1 MDSAKLGTSFN
12 NRKAD
17 IAPDIGVRSA
27 NIETV
32 DAWSCLN
39 A

>member
-1 MDSAKLGTSFN
+1 MDSAKLGTSSN
-12 NRKAD
+12 KKKAD
-17 IAPDIGVRSA
+17 IALDIGVSNA
-27 NIETV
+27 NMETV